1 MGIEK
6 KLSVLSKIGKELNE
20 NNIVWAVG
28 GSLLLYLKGK
38 ADEFQDIDIMVMED
52 NIKKLKEILQ
62 QYGDLALPNLNVQ
75 YKTRHFLEFTIDEVE
90 VDVMAG
96 FVIIYKGKE
105 YDCSLQ
111 PESIMEHFL
120 INDVDIPLQ
129 SLNEWRKYY
138 TLMGRTEKVEMID
151 R

>member
-1 MGIEK
+1 MNIEK
-6 KLSVLSKIGKELNE
+6 KLSVLSKIGKVLNE

-38 ADEFQDIDIMVMED
+38 VDEFHDIDIMVMEG
-52 NIKKLKEILQ
+52 NVKELKEILQ
-62 QYGDLALPNLNVQ
+62 GYGDLALPNPNAQ
-75 YKTRHFLEFTIDEVE
+75 YKTRHFLEFTIDQVE

-96 FVIIYKGKE
+96 FVIIHKGKE

-111 PESIMEHFL
+111 LESITEYFL
-120 INDVDIPLQ
+120 INDIHIPLQ
-129 SLNEWRKYY
+129 SLDEWRRYY
-138 TLMGRTEKVEMID
+138 VLMGRTEKVEMID